1 MVCRSWL
8 FERLG
13 CRLGLIA
20 SGVFDQVSITADGG
34 FGLQVAMASID
45 AQAQGEAEE
54 RDRQRESEERLL
66 AMASD
71 EFFECSEPK
80 VLPVF
85 REHIKPF
92 SVKISQMGGLASGM
106 FANKKKAKAR
116 GLIGMASGMSAK
128 AGVEAE
134 APGESMQTCKAP
146 ASTIKTAQ
154 EDKKES
160 TVIET
165 KVSEQ
170 DALPSSARKRGMPE
184 RYDATH
190 QPAQATQ
197 RIPTAQ
203 HVQAAEVRL
212 GAACL
217 TLLQQSTRLTPR
229 RGIVD

>member
-8 FERLG
+8 FERFG
-13 CRLGLIA
+13 CRPGLIA
-20 SGVFDQVSITADGG
+20 FVVLDQASITADWG
-34 FGLQVAMASID
+34 FGLQAAMASVD

-85 REHIKPF
+85 PEHIKPF
-92 SVKISQMGGLASGM
+92 SVKMSQMGGPACGM
-106 FANKKKAKAR
+106 SATKKKAKAR
-116 GLIGMASGMSAK
+116 GLIGLACGMSAK
-128 AGVEAE
+128 AGVEAK
-134 APGESMQTCKAP
+134 AGGESMQTCKAR
-146 ASTIKTAQ
+146 AWTIKTAQ

-165 KVSEQ
+165 MESAE
-170 DALPSSARKRGMPE
+170 DASRSSARKRGMPE

-190 QPAQATQ
+190 QPAKVAQ
-197 RIPTAQ
+197 RMPTAQ
-203 HVQAAEVRL
+203 QVQAAKVRL
-212 GAACL
+212 GVACSRYRNRAPGSL
-217 TLLQQSTRLTPR
+217 
-229 RGIVD
+229 